1 MLRFND
7 ILERLTSYYPNAD
20 IELLKKAYVF
30 SAKVHLGQV
39 RLSGE
44 PYLNHPLEVA
54 GILTQLKL
62 NVASVATGLL
72 HDTMEDTLT
81 TLKEIQENFGEETA
95 QLVDGLTKISLISL
109 RSSEERQAENFR
121 KMILAMVK
129 DIRVILIKLADR
141 LHNMRTLQ
149 YQSPEKQSEIS
160 QETLDIYAP
169 LADRLGIDWIKSEL
183 EDLAFQYLYP
193 ENYDKIR
200 RKIAKKEKERT
211 RYIEEVK
218 RTLMKKLYENHIEGE
233 VTGRLKQIYSIY
245 LKMKEQNIDFDQ
257 VYDITA
263 FRVIVHSIKE
273 CYDVLGIIHS
283 TWKPI
288 PGKFK
293 DYVGLPKEN
302 MYQSLHTTVIG
313 PYGERIE
320 IQIRTHEMHKISEE
334 GIAAHWKYK
343 GGKVVEE
350 AEDKRFTW
358 LRQLL
363 EWQRD
368 LKDNREFI
376 ESVKVELF
384 PNEVYI
390 FTPKGEVKQFP
401 VGSTPI
407 DFAYSI
413 HSDIGNHCVG
423 AKVNSKIVPLRYE
436 LRSGDTIEILTSP
449 NQKPS
454 KDWLKL
460 VKTSRAKAKIRQ
472 WFTAEEREKSI
483 TLGKEILEKEL
494 RKYDLQQA
502 KLMKSGELAKVAN
515 EFSYQGVE
523 DLIAAVGYGKVTAN
537 QVIGKILPQEKLDQQ
552 KEELQEGRLKHLIQ
566 KITRGPKD
574 ALLIKGID
582 NVMVRYAGCCNPVP
596 GDKVVGFI
604 TRGRGV
610 TIHTAD
616 CQNAMDDD
624 PHRKVEVEWDSTK
637 EYSYP
642 VPIRIYSE
650 DKKGLLG
657 EISNSISS
665 NGANIRN
672 ARVDTTEDKKA
683 VSTFEVEI
691 RDLNHLNKVIRA
703 LGKIKGVRQVER
715 MRVEAPPNL
724 NPQTLLSAKPKSQ
737 TNPNPKQSLTAN

>member
-7 ILERLTSYYPNAD
+7 ILERLTSYNPNAD
-20 IELLKKAYVF
+20 TDLLKKAYVF

-62 NVASVATGLL
+62 DVASVATGLL
-72 HDTMEDTLT
+72 HDTVEDTLT
-81 TLKEIQENFGEETA
+81 TLEEIRKNFGEEIA
-95 QLVDGLTKISLISL
+95 QLVGGLTKISQIPL
-109 RSSEERQAENFR
+109 RSFEEGQAENFR

-129 DIRVILIKLADR
+129 DIRVLLVKLADR
-141 LHNMRTLQ
+141 LHNMRTLK
-149 YQSPEKQSEIS
+149 YHVPEKQVEIA

-169 LADRLGIDWIKSEL
+169 LAHRLGIDWIKSEL
-183 EDLAFQYLYP
+183 EDLAFQYLHP
-193 ENYDKIR
+193 DISQEIQS
-200 RKIAKKEKERT
+200 KIAKKERERA
-211 RYIEEVK
+211 RYIDEVK

-245 LKMKEQNIDFDQ
+245 QKMKVQNIDFDQ
-257 VYDITA
+257 VFDITA
-263 FRVIVHSIKE
+263 FRVIVNTIKE
-273 CYDVLGIIHS
+273 CYDVLGIIHAL
-283 TWKPI
+283 WKPI

-293 DYVGLPKEN
+293 DYIGLPKEN
-302 MYQSLHTTVIG
+302 MYQSLHTSAIG

-320 IQIRTHEMHKISEE
+320 IQIRTHEMHKIAEE

-343 GGKVVEE
+343 EGKAFEE
-350 AEDKRFTW
+350 ADDKQFTW

-368 LKDNREFI
+368 LKDDAEFI
-376 ESVKVELF
+376 ESVKVDLF
-384 PNEVYI
+384 PHEVYV
-390 FTPKGEVKQFP
+390 FTPKGKVKQFP
-401 VGSTPI
+401 IGATPI

-413 HSDIGNHCVG
+413 HSDVGNHCMR
-423 AKVNSKIVPLRYE
+423 AKVNGKIVPLKYE
-436 LRSGDTIEILTSP
+436 LRSGDTVEIMTSP
-449 NQKPS
+449 GAKPS
-454 KDWLKL
+454 KDWLKF
-460 VKTSRAKAKIRQ
+460 VKTSRAKTKIRQ

-494 RKYDLQQA
+494 RKYNLQQV
-502 KLMKSGELAKVAN
+502 KLIKSGDLAKVAN
-515 EFSYQGVE
+515 EFSYQGVD

-537 QVIGKILPQEKLDQQ
+537 QIIGKILPQEKLEQQ
-552 KEELQEGRLKHLIQ
+552 EEEQKEGRLKHFIK

-582 NVMVRYAGCCNPVP
+582 NVMVRYAGCCNPLP

-610 TIHTAD
+610 TIHTSN

-624 PHRKVEVEWDSTK
+624 PHRRVEVEWDSTK
-637 EYSYP
+637 EYIYP
-642 VPIRIYSE
+642 VRICVYSE
-650 DKKGLLG
+650 DKKGLLA

-665 NGANIRN
+665 NEANIKN
-672 ARVDTTEDKKA
+672 ARVNTTDDKKA
-683 VSTFEVEI
+683 IGTFEVEI
-691 RDLNHLNKVIRA
+691 RDLNHLKKVIKG
-703 LGKIKGVRQVER
+703 LEKIKGVNRAER
-715 MRVEAPPNL
+715 LRI
-724 NPQTLLSAKPKSQ
+724 
-737 TNPNPKQSLTAN
+737 

>member
-7 ILERLTSYYPNAD
+7 ILERLTSYHPNAD

-62 NVASVATGLL
+62 DVASVATGLL
-72 HDTMEDTLT
+72 HDTVEDTLA
-81 TLKEIQENFGEETA
+81 TLKEIQENFGEEIA

-109 RSSEERQAENFR
+109 RSSEEHQAENFR

-149 YQSPEKQSEIS
+149 YQPPEKQAEIA

-183 EDLAFQYLYP
+183 EDLAFQYLHP
-193 ENYDKIR
+193 EIYEEIR

-218 RTLMKKLYENHIEGE
+218 RTLMKKLYENHTQGE

-263 FRVIVHSIKE
+263 FRVIVNSIKE

-283 TWKPI
+283 IWKPI

-293 DYVGLPKEN
+293 DYIGLPKEN

-320 IQIRTHEMHKISEE
+320 IQIRTHEMHKIAEE

-343 GGKVVEE
+343 GGKVIEE

-363 EWQRD
+363 EWQQD

-376 ESVKVELF
+376 ESVKVDLF

-401 VGSTPI
+401 IGSTPI

-413 HSDIGNHCVG
+413 HSDVGNHCVG

-472 WFTAEEREKSI
+472 WFTVEERAKSI

-494 RKYDLQQA
+494 QKYDLQQA
-502 KLMKSGELAKVAN
+502 KLIKSGDLAKVAN

-537 QVIGKILPQEKLDQQ
+537 QIIGKILPQEKLEQQ
-552 KEELQEGRLKHLIQ
+552 KEELEEGRFKHLIQ
-566 KITRGPKD
+566 KITRAPKD
-574 ALLIKGID
+574 ALLIKGVD

-616 CQNAMDDD
+616 CQNVLDDD

-642 VPIRIYSE
+642 VRIRIYSE
-650 DKKGLLG
+650 DKKGLLA
-657 EISNSISS
+657 EISKSISS
-665 NGANIRN
+665 HEANIKN
-672 ARVDTTEDKKA
+672 AMVDTTEDKSA

-703 LGKIKGVRQVER
+703 LGKIKGVHQVER
-715 MRVEAPPNL
+715 MRVETQAE
-724 NPQTLLSAKPKSQ
+724 S
-737 TNPNPKQSLTAN
+737 

>member
-1 MLRFND
+1 
-7 ILERLTSYYPNAD
+7 
-20 IELLKKAYVF
+20 
-30 SAKVHLGQV
+30 
-39 RLSGE
+39 
-44 PYLNHPLEVA
+44 
-54 GILTQLKL
+54 
-62 NVASVATGLL
+62 
-72 HDTMEDTLT
+72 
-81 TLKEIQENFGEETA
+81 
-95 QLVDGLTKISLISL
+95 
-109 RSSEERQAENFR
+109 
-121 KMILAMVK
+121 
-129 DIRVILIKLADR
+129 
-141 LHNMRTLQ
+141 
-149 YQSPEKQSEIS
+149 
-160 QETLDIYAP
+160 
-169 LADRLGIDWIKSEL
+169 
-183 EDLAFQYLYP
+183 
-193 ENYDKIR
+193 
-200 RKIAKKEKERT
+200 
-211 RYIEEVK
+211 
-218 RTLMKKLYENHIEGE
+218 
-233 VTGRLKQIYSIY
+233 
-245 LKMKEQNIDFDQ
+245 
-257 VYDITA
+257 
-263 FRVIVHSIKE
+263 
-273 CYDVLGIIHS
+273 VLGIIHS
-283 TWKPI
+283 IWKPI

-320 IQIRTHEMHKISEE
+320 IQIRTHEMHKIAEE

-376 ESVKVELF
+376 ESVKVDLF

-494 RKYDLQQA
+494 RKYDLQQT
-502 KLMKSGELAKVAN
+502 KLTKSGELAKVAN

-552 KEELQEGRLKHLIQ
+552 KEELQEGRLKHLLQ
-566 KITRGPKD
+566 KITHGPKD

-642 VPIRIYSE
+642 VRIRIYSE

-665 NGANIRN
+665 NKANIKN

-715 MRVEAPPNL
+715 MRVETPAEV
-724 NPQTLLSAKPKSQ
+724 
-737 TNPNPKQSLTAN
+737 

>member
-7 ILERLTSYYPNAD
+7 ILERLTSYNPNAD

-54 GILTQLKL
+54 GILTQLRL
-62 NVASVATGLL
+62 DVASVATGLL
-72 HDTMEDTLT
+72 HDTVEDTLA
-81 TLKEIQENFGEETA
+81 TLKEIQENFGVEIA

-109 RSSEERQAENFR
+109 RSSEEHQAENFR

-141 LHNMRTLQ
+141 LHNMRTLK
-149 YQSPEKQSEIS
+149 YHHPEKQVEIA

-169 LADRLGIDWIKSEL
+169 LAHRLGIDWIKSEL
-183 EDLAFQYLYP
+183 EDLAFQYLHP
-193 ENYDKIR
+193 EIYEEIQ
-200 RKIAKKEKERT
+200 RKIAKREKERT

-245 LKMKEQNIDFDQ
+245 LKMKEQNINFDQ

-263 FRVIVHSIKE
+263 FRVIVNSIKE

-283 TWKPI
+283 LWKPI

-320 IQIRTHEMHKISEE
+320 IQIRTHEMHQITEE

-343 GGKVVEE
+343 EGKVVEE

-368 LKDNREFI
+368 LKDDAEFI
-376 ESVKVELF
+376 ESVKVDLF
-384 PNEVYI
+384 PHEVYV
-390 FTPKGEVKQFP
+390 FTPKGAVKQFP
-401 VGSTPI
+401 LGATPV

-413 HSDIGNHCVG
+413 HSDVGNHCSG
-423 AKVNSKIVPLRYE
+423 AKVNGKIVPLRYE
-436 LRSGDTIEILTSP
+436 LRSGDTIEIMTSP

-454 KDWLKL
+454 KDWLKFA
-460 VKTSRAKAKIRQ
+460 KTARAKTKIRQ
-472 WFTAEEREKSI
+472 WFTNEEREKSI
-483 TLGKEILEKEL
+483 NLGKEILEKEF

-502 KLMKSGELAKVAN
+502 KLIKTGDLAKVAN
-515 EFSYQGVE
+515 EFSYQGVD

-537 QVIGKILPQEKLDQQ
+537 QIIGKILPQERLEQQ
-552 KEELQEGRLKHLIQ
+552 REEQEAGRLKHLFK

-582 NVMVRYAGCCNPVP
+582 NVMVRYAGCCNPLP
-596 GDKVVGFI
+596 GDRVVGFI

-610 TIHTAD
+610 TIHAAD

-624 PHRKVEVEWDSTK
+624 PNRKVEVEWDSTK
-637 EYSYP
+637 GYSYP
-642 VPIRIYSE
+642 VRIRIYSD

-657 EISNSISS
+657 EISNSMSS
-665 NGANIRN
+665 NEADIKN
-672 ARVDTTEDKKA
+672 ARVDTTEDKTA
-683 VSTFEVEI
+683 IGTFEIEI

-703 LGKIKGVRQVER
+703 LEKIKGVHRVER
-715 MRVEAPPNL
+715 VRVDVQAE
-724 NPQTLLSAKPKSQ
+724 S
-737 TNPNPKQSLTAN
+737 

>member
-7 ILERLTSYYPNAD
+7 ILERLTSYNPNAD

-54 GILTQLKL
+54 GILTQLRL
-62 NVASVATGLL
+62 DVASVATGLL
-72 HDTMEDTLT
+72 HDTVEDTLT
-81 TLKEIQENFGEETA
+81 TPQEIQENFGKEIS

-109 RSSEERQAENFR
+109 RSSEEHQAENFR

-141 LHNMRTLQ
+141 LHNMRTLEYHQ
-149 YQSPEKQSEIS
+149 PEKKVKIA

-169 LADRLGIDWIKSEL
+169 LAHRLGIDWIKSEL
-183 EDLAFQYLYP
+183 EDLAFQYVHPQIY
-193 ENYDKIR
+193 EEIQ
-200 RKIAKKEKERT
+200 RKIAKREKERT

-218 RTLMKKLYENHIEGE
+218 RTLMKKLYENHIDGE
-233 VTGRLKQIYSIY
+233 VNGRLKQIYSIY

-263 FRVIVHSIKE
+263 FRVVVNSIKE

-283 TWKPI
+283 LWKPI

-320 IQIRTHEMHKISEE
+320 IQIRTHEMHRIAEE

-343 GGKVVEE
+343 EGKVVEE

-368 LKDNREFI
+368 LKDDAEFI
-376 ESVKVELF
+376 ESVKVDLF
-384 PNEVYI
+384 PHEVYV
-390 FTPKGEVKQFP
+390 FTPKGAVKQFP
-401 VGSTPI
+401 LGASPV

-413 HSDIGNHCVG
+413 HSDVGNHCSG

-436 LRSGDTIEILTSP
+436 LRSGDTIEIMTSP

-454 KDWLKL
+454 KDWLKFA
-460 VKTSRAKAKIRQ
+460 KTARAKTKIRQ
-472 WFTAEEREKSI
+472 WFTNEEREKSI
-483 TLGKEILEKEL
+483 SLGKEILEKEL

-502 KLMKSGELAKVAN
+502 KLIKTGDLAKVAS
-515 EFSYQGVE
+515 EFSYQGVD
-523 DLIAAVGYGKVTAN
+523 DLIAAVGYGKVTTN
-537 QVIGKILPQEKLDQQ
+537 QIIGKILPQERLEQQ
-552 KEELQEGRLKHLIQ
+552 REEHEEGRLKNLIK

-582 NVMVRYAGCCNPVP
+582 NVMVRYAGCCNPLP
-596 GDKVVGFI
+596 GDRVVGFI

-610 TIHTAD
+610 TIHAAD

-624 PHRKVEVEWDSTK
+624 PNRKVEVEWDSTK
-637 EYSYP
+637 GYSYP
-642 VPIRIYSE
+642 VRIRIYSD
-650 DKKGLLG
+650 DKKGLLA

-665 NGANIRN
+665 TEANIKN
-672 ARVDTTEDKKA
+672 ARVDTTEDKRA
-683 VSTFEVEI
+683 ISTFEVEI

-703 LGKIKGVRQVER
+703 LEKIKGVHRAER
-715 MRVEAPPNL
+715 VRVDVQAE
-724 NPQTLLSAKPKSQ
+724 S
-737 TNPNPKQSLTAN
+737 

>member
-7 ILERLTSYYPNAD
+7 ILERLTSYNPNAD

-54 GILTQLKL
+54 GILTQLRL
-62 NVASVATGLL
+62 DVASVATGLL
-72 HDTMEDTLT
+72 HDTVEDTLT
-81 TLKEIQENFGEETA
+81 TLKEIQENFGQEIA
-95 QLVDGLTKISLISL
+95 RLVDGLTKISLISL
-109 RSSEERQAENFR
+109 RSSEEHQAENFR

-141 LHNMRTLQ
+141 LHNMRTLK
-149 YQSPEKQSEIS
+149 YHHPEKQVEIA

-169 LADRLGIDWIKSEL
+169 LAHRLGIDWIKSEL
-183 EDLAFQYLYP
+183 ENLAFQYVHP
-193 ENYDKIR
+193 EIYEEIQH
-200 RKIAKKEKERT
+200 KIAKKEKERT

-218 RTLMKKLYENHIEGE
+218 RTLMKKLYENHIECD

-245 LKMKEQNIDFDQ
+245 LKMKEQNLDFAQ

-263 FRVIVHSIKE
+263 FRVIVNSIKE

-283 TWKPI
+283 LWKPI

-320 IQIRTHEMHKISEE
+320 IQIRTHEMHKIAEE

-343 GGKVVEE
+343 EGKVVEE

-368 LKDNREFI
+368 LKDDAEFI
-376 ESVKVELF
+376 ESVKVDLF
-384 PNEVYI
+384 PHEVYV

-401 VGSTPI
+401 FGATPV

-413 HSDIGNHCVG
+413 HSDVGGHCSG
-423 AKVNSKIVPLRYE
+423 AKVNGKIIPLRYE
-436 LRSGDTIEILTSP
+436 LRSGDTVEIMTSP

-454 KDWLKL
+454 KDWLKF
-460 VKTSRAKAKIRQ
+460 VKTARAKTKIRQ
-472 WFTAEEREKSI
+472 WFTNEEREQSI
-483 TLGKEILEKEL
+483 NLGKEILEKEL
-494 RKYDLQQA
+494 RKYDLQQT
-502 KLMKSGELAKVAN
+502 KLIKTGDLAKVAN
-515 EFSYQGVE
+515 EFSFQGVD

-537 QVIGKILPQEKLDQQ
+537 QIIGKILPQERLEQHR
-552 KEELQEGRLKHLIQ
+552 EEQEEGRLKSLF
-566 KITRGPKD
+566 KKLTRGPKD

-582 NVMVRYAGCCNPVP
+582 NVMVRYAGCCNPLP
-596 GDKVVGFI
+596 GDRVVGFI

-610 TIHTAD
+610 TIHAAD
-616 CQNAMDDD
+616 CQNAKDDD
-624 PHRKVEVEWDSTK
+624 PNRKVEVEWDSTK

-642 VPIRIYSE
+642 VRVRIHSD

-665 NGANIRN
+665 NGANIKN

-683 VSTFEVEI
+683 ISTFEVEI
-691 RDLNHLNKVIRA
+691 RDLNHLNKVIR
-703 LGKIKGVRQVER
+703 GIERIKGVHGVER
-715 MRVEAPPNL
+715 MRVDVQAE
-724 NPQTLLSAKPKSQ
+724 S
-737 TNPNPKQSLTAN
+737 

>member
-7 ILERLTSYYPNAD
+7 ILERLTSYNPNAD

-54 GILTQLKL
+54 GILTQLRL
-62 NVASVATGLL
+62 DVASVATGLL
-72 HDTMEDTLT
+72 HDSVEDTLT
-81 TLKEIQENFGEETA
+81 TLEEIQQNFGKEVA

-109 RSSEERQAENFR
+109 RSSEEHQAENFR

-141 LHNMRTLQ
+141 LHNMRTLE
-149 YQSPEKQSEIS
+149 YHHPEKQVKIA

-169 LADRLGIDWIKSEL
+169 LAHRLGIDWIRSEL
-183 EDLAFQYLYP
+183 ENLAFRYLHPQIY
-193 ENYDKIR
+193 EEIQ
-200 RKIAKKEKERT
+200 RKIAKREKERT

-233 VTGRLKQIYSIY
+233 VNGRLKQIYSIY
-245 LKMKEQNIDFDQ
+245 LKMKDQNLDFDQ

-263 FRVIVHSIKE
+263 FRVIVNSIKE

-283 TWKPI
+283 LWKPI

-320 IQIRTHEMHKISEE
+320 IQIRTHEMHRIAEE

-343 GGKVVEE
+343 EGKVVEE

-368 LKDNREFI
+368 LKDDAEFI
-376 ESVKVELF
+376 ESVKVDLF
-384 PNEVYI
+384 PHEVYV
-390 FTPKGEVKQFP
+390 FTPKGAVKQFP
-401 VGSTPI
+401 LGASPV

-413 HSDIGNHCVG
+413 HSDVGNHCSG
-423 AKVNSKIVPLRYE
+423 AKVNGKIVPLRYE
-436 LRSGDTIEILTSP
+436 LRSGDTIEIMTSP

-454 KDWLKL
+454 KDWLKF
-460 VKTSRAKAKIRQ
+460 VKTARAKTKIRQ
-472 WFTAEEREKSI
+472 WFTIEEREKSI
-483 TLGKEILEKEL
+483 NLGKEILEKEF

-502 KLMKSGELAKVAN
+502 KLIKTGDLAKVAN
-515 EFSYQGVE
+515 EFSYQGVD

-537 QVIGKILPQEKLDQQ
+537 QIIGKILPQERLEQQ
-552 KEELQEGRLKHLIQ
+552 REEHEEGRLKGLIK
-566 KITRGPKD
+566 KITRAPKD

-582 NVMVRYAGCCNPVP
+582 NVMVRYAGCCNPLP
-596 GDKVVGFI
+596 GDRVVGFI

-610 TIHTAD
+610 TIHAAD

-624 PHRKVEVEWDSTK
+624 PNRKVEVEWDSTK
-637 EYSYP
+637 GYSYP
-642 VPIRIYSE
+642 VRIQIYSD
-650 DKKGLLG
+650 DKKGLLA
-657 EISNSISS
+657 EISNSISA
-665 NGANIRN
+665 NEANIKN

-683 VSTFEVEI
+683 ISTFEVEI
-691 RDLNHLNKVIRA
+691 RDLNHLKKVIRA
-703 LGKIKGVRQVER
+703 LEKIKGVHRAER
-715 MRVEAPPNL
+715 VRVETQAE
-724 NPQTLLSAKPKSQ
+724 S
-737 TNPNPKQSLTAN
+737 

>member
-7 ILERLTSYYPNAD
+7 ILERLTSYNPHAD
-20 IELLKKAYVF
+20 TDLLRKAYVF

-44 PYLNHPLEVA
+44 PYLIHPLEVA

-62 NVASVATGLL
+62 DVASLATGLL
-72 HDTMEDTLT
+72 HDAMEDTLT
-81 TLKEIQENFGEETA
+81 TLKEIQENFGEEIA
-95 QLVDGLTKISLISL
+95 QLVDGVTKISQISL
-109 RSSEERQAENFR
+109 RSSKEEGQAENFR

-141 LHNMRTLQ
+141 LHNMRTLE
-149 YQSPEKQSEIS
+149 YHVPEKQVEIA

-169 LADRLGIDWIKSEL
+169 LAHRLGIDWIKSEL
-183 EDLAFQYLYP
+183 EDLAFQYLHP
-193 ENYDKIR
+193 EIYEEIQH
-200 RKIAKKEKERT
+200 KIAKKEKERA
-211 RYIEEVK
+211 RYIDEVN
-218 RTLMKKLYENHIEGE
+218 RTLMKKLYENRIDGE

-245 LKMKEQNIDFDQ
+245 LKMKDQNINFDQ
-257 VYDITA
+257 VFDITA

-283 TWKPI
+283 LWKPI

-293 DYVGLPKEN
+293 DYIGLSKEN
-302 MYQSLHTTVIG
+302 MYQSLHTSVIG
-313 PYGERIE
+313 LYGERIE
-320 IQIRTHEMHKISEE
+320 IQIRTHEMHRIAEE

-343 GGKVVEE
+343 EGRAFEE
-350 AEDKRFTW
+350 AEDKQFTW

-368 LKDNREFI
+368 LKDDAEFI
-376 ESVKVELF
+376 ESVKVDLF

-390 FTPKGEVKQFP
+390 FTPKGSVKQFP
-401 VGSTPI
+401 IGATPI

-413 HSDIGNHCVG
+413 HSDVGNHCVG
-423 AKVNSKIVPLRYE
+423 AKVNGKIVPLKYE
-436 LRSGDTIEILTSP
+436 LRSGDTVEIMTSP

-454 KDWLKL
+454 KDWLKF
-460 VKTSRAKAKIRQ
+460 VKTSRAKTKIRQ

-502 KLMKSGELAKVAN
+502 KLIKSGELAKVAN
-515 EFSYQGVE
+515 EFSFQGVD
-523 DLIAAVGYGKVTAN
+523 DLIAAIGYGKVTTN
-537 QVIGKILPQEKLDQQ
+537 QVIGKILPQERLEQQ
-552 KEELQEGRLKHLIQ
+552 KEEQKEGRLKHLFQ
-566 KITRGPKD
+566 KLTRSPKD

-582 NVMVRYAGCCNPVP
+582 NVMVRYAGCCNPLP

-624 PHRKVEVEWDSTK
+624 PHRKVEVEWDLTK
-637 EYSYP
+637 EYSFP
-642 VPIRIYSE
+642 VRIRVFSE
-650 DKKGLLG
+650 DKKGLLA
-657 EISNSISS
+657 EISASISS
-665 NGANIRN
+665 NEANITN
-672 ARVDTTEDKKA
+672 ARVETTDEQKA

-691 RDLNHLNKVIRA
+691 RDLIHLKKVIKR
-703 LGKIKGVRQVER
+703 LEKIKGIHRVER
-715 MRVEAPPNL
+715 MRIE
-724 NPQTLLSAKPKSQ
+724 TETPKS
-737 TNPNPKQSLTAN
+737 